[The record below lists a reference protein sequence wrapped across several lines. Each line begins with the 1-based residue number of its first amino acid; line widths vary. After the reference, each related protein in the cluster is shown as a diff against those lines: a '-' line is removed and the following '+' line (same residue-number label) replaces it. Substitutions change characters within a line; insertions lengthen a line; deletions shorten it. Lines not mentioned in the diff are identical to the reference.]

1 VRVFLAG
8 GEIKAKAA
16 VLYSY
21 AENEGPYREPGM
33 GVKFI
38 EIADRDRNA
47 IRQFIKGQL
56 TRDIVP

>member
-1 VRVFLAG
+1 
-8 GEIKAKAA
+8 
-16 VLYSY
+16 
-21 AENEGPYREPGM
+21 M

-47 IRQFIKGQL
+47 IRQFIKEQL